1 MRLVTIWAM
10 LCVFVLL
17 TASEGICAERF
28 LYIVS
33 GKYRFEIHAYDEA
46 GFELYNPKG
55 KLTLSDNKAVIDI
68 KTKGYRPTSLEFP
81 LNENVYCYYAEIVLQ
96 NPAITLAL
104 VDEQF
109 NPIKECVFNEEP
121 TEQSTLETEFG
132 FTGYFP
138 RDGFK
143 KLTARNFHLHINGK
157 HLYNE
162 PPQVYLCFFKDLC
175 YFEVVVDRTRLDT
188 LNNNHFELIVR
199 KKPKSTKVSA
209 AYLCNLAA
217 DYSRNFELATAARSN
232 KSILRLQRRLESNA
246 NQLIEFFGSMD
257 AGEQREILGYL
268 SVEGDL
274 ARSLKSIMAFAELH
288 R

>member
-1 MRLVTIWAM
+1 MRLANILAM

-28 LYIVS
+28 LYIIS
-33 GKYRFEIHAYDEA
+33 GKYRFEIHAYDED
-46 GFELYNPKG
+46 GYELYNPKG
-55 KLTLSDNKAVIDI
+55 KLTLSENKAVIDI
-68 KTKGYRPTSLEFP
+68 KTKGYRPTSLEF
-81 LNENVYCYYAEIVLQ
+81 LLKENVYSYYAEIVLQ

-121 TEQSTLETEFG
+121 TEQSILETEFG

-143 KLTARNFHLHINGK
+143 QLTARNFHLHINGK

-162 PPQVYLCFFKDLC
+162 PPQVYLCLFKDLC

-188 LNNNHFELIVR
+188 LNNNHFELIVM
-199 KKPKSTKVSA
+199 KKPKATKVSA

-217 DYSRNFELATAARSN
+217 DYSRNFELATAARSK
-232 KSILRLQRRLESNA
+232 KSILQLQRRLESNA
-246 NQLIEFFGSMD
+246 NQLIEFFSSMD

-274 ARSLKSIMAFAELH
+274 ARSLKGIMAFAELH
-288 R
+288 H